1 MPTFAV
7 YGVDSQFAGL
17 SGLMHARLLLTQ
29 HFLAVA
35 ADFMLRCSPS
45 RGSSHSLMPT
55 SVGFRPTL
63 RRILHELTEGGTKL
77 TLTPR
82 RSMAAFNGGIF
93 RESTSGGNWASES
106 KVTFPFGPFKVPTS
120 GNHFNRQDFI
130 PTTEQPKNLKK
141 EGVKIS
147 WRNEPHWQ

>member
-1 MPTFAV
+1 MKMGADAPIL
-7 YGVDSQFAGL
+7 DRHQ
-17 SGLMHARLLLTQ
+17 ARQ
-29 HFLAVA
+29 NI
-35 ADFMLRCSPS
+35 DFFNTIR
-45 RGSSHSLMPT
+45 
-55 SVGFRPTL
+55 
-63 RRILHELTEGGTKL
+63 TKL